1 MVIAYLRVTIDKQ
14 HLERQKDEI
23 TRYASAN
30 GLEIS
35 KWITDIVDGKRKE
48 SEPTLF
54 RVLDRMKKGDKVII
68 TDIARF
74 GRTLSEVMTLL
85 SKCMT
90 LGVHVYSIN
99 DRYLLDD
106 SLNTEVVS
114 TTCNLVS
121 EIEHHLMSVR
131 TKEALN
137 HKKEKEGLQ
146 LGRPKG
152 TDAKQSLLDANKDE
166 VMNMLE
172 RGDTVVMICK
182 HFTCPEILIT
192 SSKGI
197 TGFRTSLFSAY
208 KSRLVCL

>member
-166 VMNMLE
+166 VMNILE

-182 HFTCPEILIT
+182 HFNVSRNTYYQF
-192 SSKGI
+192 KRNYGI
-197 TGFRTSLFSAY
+197 
-208 KSRLVCL
+208 

>member
-35 KWITDIVDGKRKE
+35 KWITDIVDGKRTE

-182 HFTCPEILIT
+182 HFNVSRNTYYQF
-192 SSKGI
+192 KRNYGI
-197 TGFRTSLFSAY
+197 
-208 KSRLVCL
+208 

>member
-14 HLERQKDEI
+14 HLETQKDEI

-146 LGRPKG
+146 LGRPTG

-182 HFTCPEILIT
+182 HFNVSRNTYYQF
-192 SSKGI
+192 KRNYGI
-197 TGFRTSLFSAY
+197 
-208 KSRLVCL
+208 

>member
-35 KWITDIVDGKRKE
+35 KWITDVVDGKRKE

-172 RGDTVVMICK
+172 RGDTIVMICK
-182 HFTCPEILIT
+182 HFNVSRNTYYQF
-192 SSKGI
+192 KRNYGI
-197 TGFRTSLFSAY
+197 
-208 KSRLVCL
+208 

>member
-1 MVIAYLRVTIDKQ
+1 MVIAYLRVTIDRQ

-172 RGDTVVMICK
+172 RGDTIVMICK
-182 HFTCPEILIT
+182 HFNVSRNTYYQF
-192 SSKGI
+192 KRNYGI
-197 TGFRTSLFSAY
+197 
-208 KSRLVCL
+208 

>member
-48 SEPTLF
+48 SEPTQF

-85 SKCMT
+85 SKCTT

-182 HFTCPEILIT
+182 HFNVSRNTYYQF
-192 SSKGI
+192 KRNYGI
-197 TGFRTSLFSAY
+197 
-208 KSRLVCL
+208 

>member
-182 HFTCPEILIT
+182 HFNV
-192 SSKGI
+192 
-197 TGFRTSLFSAY
+197 
-208 KSRLVCL
+208 SRNTY

>member
-48 SEPTLF
+48 SETTLF

-182 HFTCPEILIT
+182 HFNVSRNTYYQF
-192 SSKGI
+192 KRNYGI
-197 TGFRTSLFSAY
+197 
-208 KSRLVCL
+208 

>member
-54 RVLDRMKKGDKVII
+54 RVLDRKGDKVII

-137 HKKEKEGLQ
+137 HKEGLQ

-182 HFTCPEILIT
+182 HFNVSRNTYYQF
-192 SSKGI
+192 KRNYGI
-197 TGFRTSLFSAY
+197 
-208 KSRLVCL
+208 

>member
-1 MVIAYLRVTIDKQ
+1 MVIAYLRVTIDRQ

-30 GLEIS
+30 GWEIS
-35 KWITDIVDGKRKE
+35 KWITDIVDGKRME

-172 RGDTVVMICK
+172 RGDTIVMICK
-182 HFTCPEILIT
+182 HFNVSRNTYYQF
-192 SSKGI
+192 KRNYGI
-197 TGFRTSLFSAY
+197 
-208 KSRLVCL
+208 

>member
-1 MVIAYLRVTIDKQ
+1 MIIAYLRVTIDKQ
-14 HLERQKDEI
+14 HLETQKDEI

-35 KWITDIVDGKRKE
+35 KWITDIVDGMRKE
-48 SEPTLF
+48 GEPSLY
-54 RVLDRMKKGDKVII
+54 RLIDRMKKDDKVII

-85 SKCMT
+85 GKCMAR
-90 LGVHVYSIN
+90 GIHVYSIN
-99 DRYLLDD
+99 DRYLLDN

-114 TTCNLVS
+114 DTCNLVS
-121 EIEHHLMSVR
+121 DIEHHLMSVR

-137 HKKEKEGLQ
+137 HKKDKEGLQ

-152 TDAKQSLLDANKDE
+152 TDAKQSLLDANKEE

-182 HFTCPEILIT
+182 HFNV
-192 SSKGI
+192 
-197 TGFRTSLFSAY
+197 
-208 KSRLVCL
+208 SRNTYYQFKRNYGL

>member
-182 HFTCPEILIT
+182 HFNVSRNTYYQF
-192 SSKGI
+192 KKNYGI
-197 TGFRTSLFSAY
+197 
-208 KSRLVCL
+208 

>member
-1 MVIAYLRVTIDKQ
+1 MIIAYLRVTIDRQ

-23 TRYASAN
+23 TRYASSK
-30 GLEIS
+30 GWEIS
-35 KWITDIVDGKRKE
+35 KWIIDIADGKRKE
-48 SEPTLF
+48 SEPTLL

-172 RGDTVVMICK
+172 RGDTIVMICK
-182 HFTCPEILIT
+182 HFNVSRNTYYQF
-192 SSKGI
+192 KRNYGI
-197 TGFRTSLFSAY
+197 
-208 KSRLVCL
+208 

>member
-54 RVLDRMKKGDKVII
+54 GVLDRMKKGDKVII

-182 HFTCPEILIT
+182 HFNVSRNTYYQF
-192 SSKGI
+192 KRNYGI
-197 TGFRTSLFSAY
+197 
-208 KSRLVCL
+208 

>member
-131 TKEALN
+131 TKEALI

-182 HFTCPEILIT
+182 HFNVSRNTYYQF
-192 SSKGI
+192 KRNYGI
-197 TGFRTSLFSAY
+197 
-208 KSRLVCL
+208 

>member
-131 TKEALN
+131 TKAALN

-182 HFTCPEILIT
+182 HFNVSRNTYYQF
-192 SSKGI
+192 KRNYGI
-197 TGFRTSLFSAY
+197 
-208 KSRLVCL
+208 

>member
-1 MVIAYLRVTIDKQ
+1 MVIAYLRVTIDRQ

-30 GLEIS
+30 GWEIS
-35 KWITDIVDGKRKE
+35 KWITDIVDGKRME

-99 DRYLLDD
+99 DRYLLDVN
-106 SLNTEVVS
+106 LNTESIS

-172 RGDTVVMICK
+172 RGDTIVMICK
-182 HFTCPEILIT
+182 HFNVSRNTYYQF
-192 SSKGI
+192 KRNYGI
-197 TGFRTSLFSAY
+197 
-208 KSRLVCL
+208 

>member
-48 SEPTLF
+48 SQPTLF

-182 HFTCPEILIT
+182 HFNVSRNTYYQF
-192 SSKGI
+192 KRNYGI
-197 TGFRTSLFSAY
+197 
-208 KSRLVCL
+208 

>member
-54 RVLDRMKKGDKVII
+54 RVLDRMKKGDKLII

-182 HFTCPEILIT
+182 HFNVSRNTYYQF
-192 SSKGI
+192 KRNYGI
-197 TGFRTSLFSAY
+197 
-208 KSRLVCL
+208 

>member
-74 GRTLSEVMTLL
+74 GRTLSEVMTLW

-182 HFTCPEILIT
+182 HFNVSRNTYYQF
-192 SSKGI
+192 KRNYGI
-197 TGFRTSLFSAY
+197 
-208 KSRLVCL
+208 

>member
-1 MVIAYLRVTIDKQ
+1 MVIAYLRVTIDRQ

-30 GLEIS
+30 GWEIS

-182 HFTCPEILIT
+182 HFNVSRNTYYQF
-192 SSKGI
+192 KRNYGI
-197 TGFRTSLFSAY
+197 
-208 KSRLVCL
+208 

>member
-74 GRTLSEVMTLL
+74 GRTLSEVMTIL

-182 HFTCPEILIT
+182 HFNVSRNTYYQF
-192 SSKGI
+192 KRNYGI
-197 TGFRTSLFSAY
+197 
-208 KSRLVCL
+208 

>member
-23 TRYASAN
+23 TPYASAN

-182 HFTCPEILIT
+182 HFNVSRNTYYQF
-192 SSKGI
+192 KRNYGI
-197 TGFRTSLFSAY
+197 
-208 KSRLVCL
+208 

>member
-1 MVIAYLRVTIDKQ
+1 MIIAYLRVTIDKQ

-182 HFTCPEILIT
+182 HFNVSRNTYYQF
-192 SSKGI
+192 KRNYGI
-197 TGFRTSLFSAY
+197 
-208 KSRLVCL
+208 

>member
-1 MVIAYLRVTIDKQ
+1 MVIAYLRVTIDRQ

-30 GLEIS
+30 GWEIS

-172 RGDTVVMICK
+172 RGDTIVMICK
-182 HFTCPEILIT
+182 HFNVSRNTYYQF
-192 SSKGI
+192 KRNYGI
-197 TGFRTSLFSAY
+197 
-208 KSRLVCL
+208 

>member
-90 LGVHVYSIN
+90 LGVHIYSIN

-182 HFTCPEILIT
+182 HFNVSRNTYYQF
-192 SSKGI
+192 KRNYGI
-197 TGFRTSLFSAY
+197 
-208 KSRLVCL
+208 

>member
-14 HLERQKDEI
+14 HLEKQKDEI

-182 HFTCPEILIT
+182 HFNVSRNTYYQF
-192 SSKGI
+192 KRNYGI
-197 TGFRTSLFSAY
+197 
-208 KSRLVCL
+208 

>member
-1 MVIAYLRVTIDKQ
+1 MVIAYLRVTIDRQ

-23 TRYASAN
+23 TGYASAN
-30 GLEIS
+30 GWEIS
-35 KWITDIVDGKRKE
+35 KWITDIVDGKRME

-106 SLNTEVVS
+106 SLNMEVVS
-114 TTCNLVS
+114 TTCNQVS

-182 HFTCPEILIT
+182 HFNVSRNTYYQF
-192 SSKGI
+192 KRNYGI
-197 TGFRTSLFSAY
+197 
-208 KSRLVCL
+208 

>member
-1 MVIAYLRVTIDKQ
+1 MTTVSPLSSMFITSSLLASS
-14 HLERQKDEI
+14 KD
-23 TRYASAN
+23 
-30 GLEIS
+30 
-35 KWITDIVDGKRKE
+35 
-48 SEPTLF
+48 
-54 RVLDRMKKGDKVII
+54 
-68 TDIARF
+68 ARF

-152 TDAKQSLLDANKDE
+152 TDAKQSY
-166 VMNMLE
+166 
-172 RGDTVVMICK
+172 
-182 HFTCPEILIT
+182 FQQ
-192 SSKGI
+192 
-197 TGFRTSLFSAY
+197 
-208 KSRLVCL
+208 

>member
-68 TDIARF
+68 TDIARY
-74 GRTLSEVMTLL
+74 GRNLSEVMTLL

-182 HFTCPEILIT
+182 HFNVSRNTYYQF
-192 SSKGI
+192 KRNYGI
-197 TGFRTSLFSAY
+197 
-208 KSRLVCL
+208 

>member
-30 GLEIS
+30 GLKIS
-35 KWITDIVDGKRKE
+35 TWVTDIVDGKRKE
-48 SEPTLF
+48 GEPTLF
-54 RVLDRMKKGDKVII
+54 RVFDRMKKGDKVII

-182 HFTCPEILIT
+182 HFNVSRNTYYQF
-192 SSKGI
+192 KRNYGI
-197 TGFRTSLFSAY
+197 
-208 KSRLVCL
+208 

>member
-106 SLNTEVVS
+106 SLNMEVVS

-172 RGDTVVMICK
+172 RGDTIVMICK
-182 HFTCPEILIT
+182 HFNVSRNTYYQF
-192 SSKGI
+192 KRNYGI
-197 TGFRTSLFSAY
+197 
-208 KSRLVCL
+208 

>member
-131 TKEALN
+131 TKEAFN

-182 HFTCPEILIT
+182 HFNVSRNTYYQF
-192 SSKGI
+192 KRNYGI
-197 TGFRTSLFSAY
+197 
-208 KSRLVCL
+208 

>member
-152 TDAKQSLLDANKDE
+152 PDAKQSLLDANKDE

-182 HFTCPEILIT
+182 HFNVSRNTYYQF
-192 SSKGI
+192 KRNYGI
-197 TGFRTSLFSAY
+197 
-208 KSRLVCL
+208 

>member
-30 GLEIS
+30 GWEIS

-182 HFTCPEILIT
+182 HFNVSRNTYYQF
-192 SSKGI
+192 KRNYGI
-197 TGFRTSLFSAY
+197 
-208 KSRLVCL
+208 